1 MIDPI
6 APTPA
11 DIHRI
16 EMEARRLRAEAVRE
30 MFVALGR
37 AVAGLFTHKAVGRT
51 A

>member
-1 MIDPI
+1 MNDYI

-30 MFVALGR
+30 MFAALGR
-37 AVAGLFTHKAVGRT
+37 TVAALFAHKGAGHT